1 MHDLCSLFHT
11 NDLCCG
17 NYTWKLIGFLKWTI
31 TGLFFLYFR
40 LFYIVDTNQIKVCR
54 CLDLNRGSLVL
65 EATALPTKPQP
76 LLIVNL
82 LFTRVTLW
90 SVLWHS
96 NMFYLWSVQC
106 CLYAFLLLSNYFCV
120 IIFTCNE
127 RLGVFHYL
135 RTWVIRSC
143 EASRWTWCRTTSR
156 RRREQRRFAEETSHR
171 SSCRSYASSQICCKV
186 DRSRCSQSRSKLEQ
200 NYIVLTMGHSRS
212 LYLYFG
218 LLRKTKWSLKNFVC
232 WIWTP
237 VLWWRSN
244 HSANCASST
253 APKSIFIKIFVRTF
267 F

>member
-106 CLYAFLLLSNYFCV
+106 RLYAFLLLSNYFCV
-120 IIFTCNE
+120 IIFCIWRVVCDEFIEINYDIGKKYCKE
-127 RLGVFHYL
+127 YISYFELGINAWFT
-135 RTWVIRSC
+135 RT
-143 EASRWTWCRTTSR
+143 RTK
-156 RRREQRRFAEETSHR
+156 F
-171 SSCRSYASSQICCKV
+171 CI
-186 DRSRCSQSRSKLEQ
+186 
-200 NYIVLTMGHSRS
+200 
-212 LYLYFG
+212 
-218 LLRKTKWSLKNFVC
+218 
-232 WIWTP
+232 
-237 VLWWRSN
+237 
-244 HSANCASST
+244 
-253 APKSIFIKIFVRTF
+253 
-267 F
+267 